1 MRNHLRFDALVLGV
15 LLGVGASACSPER
28 PRDAN
33 AGHACHSE
41 FSTVGGTQ
49 AECCGGRIGVAEA
62 QRRSERSEPRGL
74 TRRRRFAVAH
84 TGCRPCVRRSVAL
97 SVGCRGR
104 ARPAG
109 VLLMLTAPAPGETLS
124 AGSVTV
130 SVSYTGPPLVAAANA
145 TQLDDYHLH
154 YFLDVDPTPYIG
166 STQPIPLG
174 DPRIIHSGA
183 TSVTFDN
190 VAAR

>member
-1 MRNHLRFDALVLGV
+1 MLAG
-15 LLGVGASACSPER
+15 S

-49 AECCGGRIGVAEA
+49 AQCCGGRIGVAEA

-84 TGCRPCVRRSVAL
+84 TGCRPGVRRSVAL

-104 ARPAG
+104 ATAG
-109 VLLMLTAPAPGETLS
+109 RC
-124 AGSVTV
+124 
-130 SVSYTGPPLVAAANA
+130 VAHADGA
-145 TQLDDYHLH
+145 
-154 YFLDVDPTPYIG
+154 
-166 STQPIPLG
+166 ST
-174 DPRIIHSGA
+174 R
-183 TSVTFDN
+183 
-190 VAAR
+190 